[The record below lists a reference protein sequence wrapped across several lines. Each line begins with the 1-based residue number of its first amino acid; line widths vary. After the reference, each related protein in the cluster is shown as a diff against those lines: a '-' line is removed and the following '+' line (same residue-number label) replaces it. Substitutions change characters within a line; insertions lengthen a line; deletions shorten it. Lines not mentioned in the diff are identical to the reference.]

1 MKKAILSLAT
11 LVSSVLSVSAHAATF
26 EQASMKCANTIQA
39 QLTPNQSRAW
49 GNEMLEVCQNGIK
62 TARDEAAA
70 EQILRQLESARVE
83 AMNQSKLT
91 QATELDFGE
100 KFFALGLVLG
110 GMSQAQVGAIASRIS
125 GQAVATAP
133 AAPVTTPTAAPA
145 ATSAPAGGKMTCDAV
160 VYDTSGDGPARK
172 LQDHK
177 NAATVTFHTD
187 QTATVVVPFKDG
199 SDYDGKPHSFETM
212 ALNRQATEDDDKPS
226 IKGDGDSFAF
236 TPVGQNWDIVL
247 ENCHS

>member
-49 GNEMLEVCQNGIK
+49 GNEMLVACQNGIK
-62 TARDEAAA
+62 TARDESAA

-91 QATELDFGE
+91 QATELDFGG

-125 GQAVATAP
+125 GQAVTTAP
-133 AAPVTTPTAAPA
+133 AAPA

-160 VYDTSGDGPARK
+160 VYDTNGDGPARK
-172 LQDHK
+172 LQDYK

-212 ALNRQATEDDDKPS
+212 ALNRLATEDDDKPS